1 MVNTIKRVVILD
13 SHDLIP
19 LEEKIKQYKRT
30 IMFEV
35 LDNYNIN
42 EFRVKFSIEGL
53 EKNEINS
60 LLNDF
65 VRDDMTYW
73 YQGKKIDYDKL
84 KDKIIKNSAKLTTI
98 VEVVN

>member
-1 MVNTIKRVVILD
+1 MVNTIKRVVVLD
-13 SHDLIP
+13 AHDLIP

-30 IMFEV
+30 IMFEI

-42 EFRVKFSIEGL
+42 EFRVKFLIEGL
-53 EKNEINS
+53 EENEIHS

-65 VRDDMTYW
+65 VRENMTYC
-73 YQGKKIDYDKL
+73 YQGNKIDYGKL
-84 KDKIIKNSAKLTTI
+84 KEKIIKNSARLTTI